1 MTTLLSIAIAIIT
14 SIIVLTVNFRMS
26 KKITKLEKRLRING
40 FFITLCFLSGLFF
53 IFCPALDWETD
64 MFLYYSIALGFV
76 FPISCAISFFY
87 KDLQKFN
94 DINSS
99 ENMQNNVKRNLKLKE
114 QHIMSEN
121 YNESCYTQENQK
133 PIFSLTL
140 SFTGTQLVFDCNQLN
155 ILNAAAEENIETV
168 KEIEEKLRDTYKQ
181 VTPLFEKLLVSLF
194 GEEIDK
200 SELKSVSEST
210 IFFIGGDIDDK
221 SKENYG
227 SEESY

>member
-1 MTTLLSIAIAIIT
+1 
-14 SIIVLTVNFRMS
+14 
-26 KKITKLEKRLRING
+26 
-40 FFITLCFLSGLFF
+40 
-53 IFCPALDWETD
+53 
-64 MFLYYSIALGFV
+64 
-76 FPISCAISFFY
+76 
-87 KDLQKFN
+87 
-94 DINSS
+94 
-99 ENMQNNVKRNLKLKE
+99 
-114 QHIMSEN
+114 MSEN
-121 YNESCYTQENQK
+121 YNESSYTQENPK

-155 ILNAAAEENIETV
+155 ILNTAAEENIETV
-168 KEIEEKLRDTYKQ
+168 KEIEEKLRNTYRQ